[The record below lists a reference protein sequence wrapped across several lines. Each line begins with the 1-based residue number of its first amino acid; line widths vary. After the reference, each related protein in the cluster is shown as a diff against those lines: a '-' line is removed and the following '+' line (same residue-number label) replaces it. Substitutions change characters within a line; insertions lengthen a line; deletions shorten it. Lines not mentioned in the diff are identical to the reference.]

1 MDEFVSTF
9 TNRIDAKGR
18 VSIPAG
24 IPLGSRGRRLR
35 RPLLLSDARPQRGR
49 CRRQS
54 LPPDDPCACFPDFEP
69 FSEDHD
75 LLSTTFIGES
85 EILKI
90 DQDGRVVLTETIKD
104 HAGIQD
110 QVTFVGH
117 SFKFQ
122 MWEPER
128 FAVHREE
135 SNNRSRELRKLLGSG
150 QRASGV
156 SQRGG
161 E

>member
-24 IPLGSRGRRLR
+24 FRSVLAVDGFDGLYCCPTLDRNAIDAGGNRFRQMIRS
-35 RPLLLSDARPQRGR
+35 LLSG
-49 CRRQS
+49 
-54 LPPDDPCACFPDFEP
+54 FEP

-90 DQDGRVVLTETIKD
+90 DQDGRVILTETIKG
-104 HAGIQD
+104 HTGIED

-122 MWEPER
+122 MWEPQR

-150 QRASGV
+150 QRNSGAG
-156 SQRGG
+156 QRGG